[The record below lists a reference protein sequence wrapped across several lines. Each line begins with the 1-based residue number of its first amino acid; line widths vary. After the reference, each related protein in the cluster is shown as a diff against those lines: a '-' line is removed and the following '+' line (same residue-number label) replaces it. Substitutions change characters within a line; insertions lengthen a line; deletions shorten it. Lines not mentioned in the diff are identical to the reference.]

1 MRLDKFLCDCRLGT
15 RSQIKKDIKAGL
27 VTVNDAKVLKPEQHI
42 DEYADRIFYKG
53 QQCVYEEFVYYMLH
67 KPSGLVS
74 ATEDKHEQTVI
85 DLMSQEGRDD
95 LFPVG
100 RLDKDTEGLLLITN
114 DGTLAHDLTS
124 PSKHVEK
131 EYECH
136 LAYLIDNRQK
146 AQLEQGVDI
155 GEKALTKPAVVH
167 ILDEKRIA
175 LTITEGKFHQVKR
188 MLHAVGNEVVYLK
201 RLRMGTLTLDEKLP
215 KGSYRRL
222 TEEETENLRKC

>member
-15 RSQIKKDIKAGL
+15 RSQVKKDIKAGL
-27 VTVNDAKVLKPEQHI
+27 VTVNDVKVLKPEQHI
-42 DEYADRIFYKG
+42 DEHTDCIHYKG

-85 DLMSQEGRDD
+85 DLFSQEGRDD

-100 RLDKDTEGLLLITN
+100 RLDKDAEGLLLITN
-114 DGTLAHDLTS
+114 DGALAHALLS
-124 PSKHVEK
+124 PAKHVEK

-136 LAYLIDNRQK
+136 LAKSFDNIQK
-146 AQLEQGVDI
+146 SQLEQGVDI
-155 GEKALTKPAVVH
+155 GEKAMTKPAVVH
-167 ILDEKRIA
+167 ILDEKRIT
-175 LTITEGKFHQVKR
+175 LTIIEGKFHQVKR
-188 MLHAVGNEVVYLK
+188 MLYAVGNEVVYLK
-201 RLRMGTLTLDEKLP
+201 RLRMGTLTLDQELP

>member
-15 RSQIKKDIKAGL
+15 RSQVKKDIKAGL
-27 VTVNDAKVLKPEQHI
+27 VTVNDVKILKPEQHI
-42 DEYADRIFYKG
+42 DEHTDCIFYKG

-146 AQLEQGVDI
+146 VQLEQGVDI